1 LPIFEY
7 RCGRCGAE
15 TSFLVLRRERA
26 IRRCESCGSDDM
38 QRLISRVYVASG
50 SADESALRAR
60 PRDFLQRP
68 ERLEQAMKALE
79 VRTGVKLN
87 REQLDG
93 AMHRLS
99 EAKSK
104 M

>member
-1 LPIFEY
+1 MPIFEY

-15 TSFLVLRRERA
+15 TSFLVLRRERE
-26 IRRCESCGSDDM
+26 IKRCETCGSDEL
-38 QRLISRVYVASG
+38 QRVISRVYVASG
-50 SADESALRAR
+50 STDESALRAR

-68 ERLEQAMKALE
+68 ERFEQAMKALE

-87 REQLDG
+87 SEQLDG